1 LLLFSEKRF
10 STLLSS
16 LSEME
21 DDLLKL
27 KELDLNRTLLKIDD
41 VRKKIEINLKEL
53 SYSEY
58 LEE

>member
-1 LLLFSEKRF
+1 
-10 STLLSS
+10 
-16 LSEME
+16 ME

>member
-27 KELDLNRTLLKIDD
+27 KGLDLNRTLLKIDD

>member
-1 LLLFSEKRF
+1 MLLFSEKRF
-10 STLLSS
+10 STLLSI